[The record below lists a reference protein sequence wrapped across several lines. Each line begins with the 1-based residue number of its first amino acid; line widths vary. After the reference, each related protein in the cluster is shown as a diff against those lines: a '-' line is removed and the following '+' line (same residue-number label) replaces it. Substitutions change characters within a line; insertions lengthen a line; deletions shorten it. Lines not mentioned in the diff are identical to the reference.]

1 MYTSVFTYIF
11 TYLGCKKFFS
21 ISGEIRYLPQT
32 TKLMT
37 YQLEYIYWKTLII
50 KKSRKITNIYI
61 NDICLDPLYMYRT
74 RAMFCGLFLSR
85 SLSIS
90 SNFIECSS
98 KITQKLM
105 ENTCIFLIFNKTKC
119 SLEISDFGKCLQY
132 LQLLYHK
139 FALYAQPL
147 FF

>member
-1 MYTSVFTYIF
+1 
-11 TYLGCKKFFS
+11 
-21 ISGEIRYLPQT
+21 
-32 TKLMT
+32 
-37 YQLEYIYWKTLII
+37 
-50 KKSRKITNIYI
+50 
-61 NDICLDPLYMYRT
+61 MYRT

-119 SLEISDFGKCLQY
+119 SLEINDFGKCLQY

-139 FALYAQPL
+139 FTRYHQPI